1 MGPKNTRKDSR
12 WGLVWDLVDLGA
24 LLFGGEVVGAG
35 RHISTYVVLFVG
47 AGLGLVVLIAVMV
60 LAGLVVFIFGLDH
73 GPYLWLGSV
82 VLSLGFFG
90 GLVAAGI
97 VLLRLVR
104 RNRGFVAFTSFAEE
118 PQPADEGQPPVI
130 AAAAAP
136 RAATSPEMLRALDAR
151 LSPGGDS
158 ASDDPNE
165 P

>member
-1 MGPKNTRKDSR
+1 VGAKDSR
-12 WGLVWDLVDLGA
+12 NRADDFWDLVDLGA

-35 RHISTYVVLFVG
+35 RHISTLVVLLVG
-47 AGLGLVVLIAVMV
+47 AGLGFGVWLAVIV

-73 GPYLWLGSV
+73 GPHLWLGSV

-104 RNRGFVAFTSFAEE
+104 RNRSLVDFTSFAEE
-118 PQPADEGQPPVI
+118 PKPRREEQPSPI

-136 RAATSPEMLRALDAR
+136 RPATSPETLRALDAR
-151 LSPGGDS
+151 LSRRDDS
-158 ASDDPNE
+158 ESDDPNE